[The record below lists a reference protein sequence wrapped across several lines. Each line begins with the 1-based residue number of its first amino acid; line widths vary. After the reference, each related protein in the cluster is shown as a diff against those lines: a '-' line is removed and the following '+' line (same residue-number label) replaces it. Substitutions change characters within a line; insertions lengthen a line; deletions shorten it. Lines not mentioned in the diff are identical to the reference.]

1 MQMIIR
7 SVPDTLHRQLKIM
20 AIKKGVTL
28 NQLLINLLAER
39 INCTEV

>member
-7 SVPDTLHRQLKIM
+7 NVPDTLHRQLKIM

-39 INCTEV
+39 VAQ